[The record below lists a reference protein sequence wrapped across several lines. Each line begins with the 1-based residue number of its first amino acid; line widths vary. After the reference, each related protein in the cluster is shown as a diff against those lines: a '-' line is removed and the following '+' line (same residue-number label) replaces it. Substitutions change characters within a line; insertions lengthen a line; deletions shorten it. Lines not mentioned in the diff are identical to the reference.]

1 MGLATSAYCPIMKLS
16 TLYDQG
22 ERMLRNSGI
31 FLAGL
36 LTGLLSSAV
45 LLLVISEPRG
55 IPIELLPPPTPESL
69 RIHVAGAV
77 TQPGVYTLP
86 VESIVAEAITAAG
99 GPLDEAI
106 LDMVNMAAVLEDGQQ
121 IFVPAEADT
130 SSETYPSDPIFVSAS
145 AEKININTATASEL
159 ETLPGIG
166 PSLAKKIV
174 EFRETHGPF
183 LKVEDLL
190 NVSGIGP
197 SKFEGIQDLITIR

>member
-1 MGLATSAYCPIMKLS
+1 MLF
-16 TLYDQG
+16 DQG
-22 ERMLRNSGI
+22 ERMFRNSRI
-31 FLAGL
+31 FLTGL
-36 LTGLLSSAV
+36 LTGLLSSAA

-55 IPIELLPPPTPESL
+55 LPIELLPAPTLESL

-86 VESIVAEAITAAG
+86 VESIVEEAITAAG
-99 GPLDEAI
+99 GPLEEAI

-121 IFVPAEADT
+121 IFVPAKGDT
-130 SSETYPSDPIFVSAS
+130 SSETYPSDPIFISAS
-145 AEKININTATASEL
+145 AEKININTAPAAKL
-159 ETLPGIG
+159 ESLPGIG

-197 SKFEGIQDLITIR
+197 AKLEEIQDLITIR